1 MLNDFSSDP
10 KYTKVIKEFDNYL
23 YDYTKINISEVM
35 SFKEGEE
42 ESTKQKASILNSTEI
57 SQPAILLI
65 SIVIS
70 KWFQL
75 NLNKLRLDN
84 VITENQIKYVFGPSL
99 GEIISLVAAESISLN
114 EAGKLLYF
122 RGKFMQESCP
132 KGEGI
137 KFYKQAQC

>member
-70 KWFQL
+70 K
-75 NLNKLRLDN
+75 
-84 VITENQIKYVFGPSL
+84 
-99 GEIISLVAAESISLN
+99 
-114 EAGKLLYF
+114 
-122 RGKFMQESCP
+122 
-132 KGEGI
+132 
-137 KFYKQAQC
+137 